1 MAGLDA
7 YNAAA
12 TAMGGRG
19 MGSQPSTSDQLLG
32 TLSMGLGASD
42 GPSPLMA
49 GIPGQPL
56 HLRIFLTFNRLT
68 RICSRGFRSHDSE
81 LRTGECIVV
90 RV

>member
-19 MGSQPSTSDQLLG
+19 IGSQASTSDQLLG
-32 TLSMGLGASD
+32 TLRMGLVASD

-49 GIPGQPL
+49 GIPGQPM
-56 HLRIFLTFNRLT
+56 HLR
-68 RICSRGFRSHDSE
+68 CYM
-81 LRTGECIVV
+81 TGNYIQWSDHSKAAALWQTLPMAMLKFQTL
-90 RV
+90 